1 MGDRRQAVV
10 ALKSGDSLPI
20 NDTHLYSPLISY
32 IHIPAGKRIC
42 RIVYA
47 KNINT
52 IVHHLTEK
60 GNYLPGV

>member
-42 RIVYA
+42 HIVYV
-47 KNINT
+47 KNINI